1 MKKKLVFSLILQLFA
16 LFAMAQTG
24 SISGIVL
31 DKNEKEPLVG
41 THIFLKNNQ
50 ESRTAVSDFNGTF
63 QFKNVKE
70 GIYQLEISYI
80 GYEVFQKE
88 IQVFKA
94 LVSLG
99 DIYLKEGV
107 LLDEVE
113 VVEQVLPV
121 IQKGDTT
128 QFNADAY
135 KTMPDA
141 DAADLIEKMPTVVV
155 DNGKVQAQGETVKQ
169 VLVDGKPFFGND
181 PMAALRNLP
190 AEVIDKIQVF
200 DDQSDQSKFTGF
212 DDGNTSK
219 TINIITR
226 PNMRNGQFGKIYGG
240 YGYDNKYQAGGNVNF
255 FNGDQR
261 ISVIGLSNNIN
272 QQNFSIDDILG
283 VVGAP
288 SWQRRLEG
296 LRPAFSGGGG
306 RLPGGLGRGNT
317 GATSNDFLVPQQ
329 GGITSSN
336 AFGINFSDKWGEKLD
351 LSASYFFNYSDNTTE
366 QILKQQF
373 FDAEGLAELYNETS
387 LAESTNIN
395 HRFTGLLNYKINN
408 RNALTWRSNMTW
420 QDNDGLENIFG
431 QTTLNANLLNQ
442 TESDFSADLSAINLN
457 NSLLWQHNFEKQ
469 GRTFSIKF
477 SSGFAPNK
485 GESSLLSNNFFSTDS
500 TQLNQIS
507 TLDNHKWSV
516 GTDVQYTEPI
526 NDKSRLMLNYKANY
540 QQEDNTTETF
550 DFEESTQ
557 AYDLFNDNLSNIFS
571 NDYFGQSIG
580 GGYNF
585 NAGKWRL
592 MARASLQ
599 WSELL
604 TEQHRP
610 YTATTDNEF
619 WNVLPMGMLMY
630 RPVRTETFRLIY
642 RTSTQLPSIE
652 QLQNVVNNSNPLQLS
667 VGKPDLV
674 QGLQHRAFGMY
685 SKTNVE
691 KSSIL
696 FVLLGGAYTN
706 NYISS
711 STYLSAADYDAD
723 LEKDAQI
730 TVPVNLDGYY
740 NLRAYS
746 TYGFPVKAIKS
757 NLNIDY
763 TANYSRTPGLINEEL
778 NHSNNANT
786 GIGLTLSSNISE
798 RVDFTL
804 SARSNY
810 NFVRNTLQTSSNTN
824 YLNQR
829 TKLKFNWI
837 LGDGFIF
844 RTDLTHDFYDGL
856 EEDFDQNY
864 LLWNISIGK
873 KLFKDDRGEISLTV
887 FDLLKQNNSLTRN
900 VTEIYTEDIQVNVL
914 QQYVMLNFKY
924 DLRHFRKGG

>member
-24 SISGIVL
+24 SISGVVL

-50 ESRTAVSDFNGTF
+50 ESRTVVSDINGVF

-190 AEVIDKIQVF
+190 AEVIDKIQIF

-240 YGYDNKYQAGGNVNF
+240 YGYDNKYQAGGNINF

-329 GGITSSN
+329 GGITSAN
-336 AFGINFSDKWGEKLD
+336 AFGINFSDKWGEQLD
-351 LSASYFFNYSDNTTE
+351 VSASYFFNHSDNTTE
-366 QILKQQF
+366 QILTQQF

-395 HRFTGLLNYKINN
+395 HRFTGLLNYKIND

-442 TESDFSADLSAINLN
+442 TESNFSADLSAMNLN

-469 GRTFSIKF
+469 GRTLSINI

-485 GESSLLSNNFFSTDS
+485 GESFLLSNNFFSADS

-526 NDKSRLMLNYKANY
+526 NDKSRLMLNYKAHY
-540 QQEDNTTETF
+540 QQEENTRETF

-571 NDYFGQSIG
+571 NDYFSQSIG

-592 MARASLQ
+592 MARANLQ

-604 TEQHRP
+604 TEQHSP

-667 VGKPDLV
+667 VGNPDLV
-674 QGLQHRAFGMY
+674 QGFQHGAFGMY

-711 STYLSAADYDAD
+711 STYLSAADYDAN

-757 NLNIDY
+757 NLNIDF

-778 NHSNNANT
+778 NHSNNSNM

-798 RVDFTL
+798 RVDFTI

-837 LGDGFIF
+837 LGDGFVF
-844 RTDLTHDFYDGL
+844 RTDLTHDFYNGL

-873 KLFKDDRGEISLTV
+873 KLFKDDRGEISLMV

-900 VTEIYTEDIQVNVL
+900 VTEIYTEDIQINVL
-914 QQYVMLNFKY
+914 QQYVMLKFKY